1 MSSTV
6 IIPSS
11 AEDKKRIKGCIVE
24 ISNSL
29 TRMAAEREFIKE
41 AIASCADDVE
51 IDKKHL
57 RKMANIHHK
66 QNLSEV
72 VGEIEDVEA
81 LYEGV
86 MV

>member
-1 MSSTV
+1 MSSNV

-11 AEDKKRIKGCIVE
+11 VEDKKRIKGCIEE

-29 TRMAAEREFIKE
+29 TRIDSEKAFIKE
-41 AIASCADDVE
+41 AVESCAEDVA

>member
-1 MSSTV
+1 MSTV

-11 AEDKKRIKGCIVE
+11 DADKKRIKGCIEE
-24 ISNSL
+24 ISMSMS
-29 TRMAAEREFIKE
+29 RMAAEREFIKE
-41 AIASCADDVE
+41 AIESCADDVE
-51 IDKKHL
+51 VNKKHL

>member
-1 MSSTV
+1 MSNV

-11 AEDKKRIKGCIVE
+11 DEDKKRIKGCIEE
-24 ISNSL
+24 ISNSM
-29 TRMAAEREFIKE
+29 TRMDAEREFIKE
-41 AIASCADDVE
+41 AVNLCAEEVE

-57 RKMANIHHK
+57 RKMAKIYHK
-66 QNLSEV
+66 QNLAEV
-72 VGEIEDVEA
+72 VSEIEDVES

>member
-1 MSSTV
+1 MSNV

-11 AEDKKRIKGCIVE
+11 DEDKKRIKGCIEE
-24 ISNSL
+24 ISNAM
-29 TRMAAEREFIKE
+29 TMMDAQRTFIKE
-41 AIASCADDVE
+41 AVNSCVEDVE

-57 RKMANIHHK
+57 RKMATIYHK
-66 QNLSEV
+66 QNLSQV
-72 VGEIEDVEA
+72 VGDVEDLEA

>member
-1 MSSTV
+1 MSNV

-11 AEDKKRIKGCIVE
+11 DEDKKRIKGCIEE
-24 ISNSL
+24 ISNSM
-29 TRMAAEREFIKE
+29 TRMDAEREFIKE
-41 AIASCADDVE
+41 AGNLCAEEVE

-57 RKMANIHHK
+57 RKMAKIYHK
-66 QNLSEV
+66 QNLAEV
-72 VGEIEDVEA
+72 VGEIEDVEW